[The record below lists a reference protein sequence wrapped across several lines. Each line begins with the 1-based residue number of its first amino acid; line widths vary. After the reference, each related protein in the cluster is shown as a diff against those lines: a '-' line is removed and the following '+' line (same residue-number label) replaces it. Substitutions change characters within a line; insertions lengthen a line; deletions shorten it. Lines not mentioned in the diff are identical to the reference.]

1 MIFKEKDEGGQE
13 LLMKL
18 LIYMLLLESD
28 RSHDEARY
36 QLPDNYVTL
45 KPITDAD
52 YRCLILSIRTTN
64 NADTSHYAAVAA
76 PFYRRRSKGAADA
89 DCCAINTS
97 EMHDAAAC
105 RDGLTT

>member
-1 MIFKEKDEGGQE
+1 M
-13 LLMKL
+13 
-18 LIYMLLLESD
+18 
-28 RSHDEARY
+28 
-36 QLPDNYVTL
+36 
-45 KPITDAD
+45 PI
-52 YRCLILSIRTTN
+52 RCLIFVNPN

-76 PFYRRRSKGAADA
+76 PFYCRRSKGAADA